1 MQSSKGDADMKN
13 RVLDTVGVDEG
24 GIIWKNNIE
33 TYIIIWKIDSQW
45 ELDIWYEESQEDA
58 LWLAKGME

>member
-1 MQSSKGDADMKN
+1 MQGSKGDADMKN

>member
-24 GIIWKNNIE
+24 GIIWKNNIK

-45 ELDIWYEESQEDA
+45 ELYIWYEESQEDA